1 MSNFATTLRSDK
13 ICHSLEYPEYLS
25 FHKSISD
32 VFFGKLPQ
40 TQSKRIISFEET
52 RKFEEKIEKKH
63 FFLIKFSHFSPGLG
77 SPDGNALGVD
87 NIGSI

>member
-1 MSNFATTLRSDK
+1 MSNFATNQ
-13 ICHSLEYPEYLS
+13 
-25 FHKSISD
+25 SISRFINQFRC

-40 TQSKRIISFEET
+40 TISKCIISFEET

-63 FFLIKFSHFSPGLG
+63 FFFIKFSHFSSGLG

-87 NIGSI
+87 NFGSI